1 MSDVKRTYEFT
12 GETKEYVGH
21 TLHRIR
27 ALTNLIEHG
36 VRSGDIGGWIEREEN
51 LEHGSA
57 WIGGDSIVM
66 DNAIVKDHGEIKFV
80 RLYNAYIVAPH
91 IDIQSN
97 AETKITISVT
107 VDSDNPF
114 IVNI

>member
-1 MSDVKRTYEFT
+1 
-12 GETKEYVGH
+12 
-21 TLHRIR
+21 
-27 ALTNLIEHG
+27 
-36 VRSGDIGGWIEREEN
+36 
-51 LEHGSA
+51 
-57 WIGGDSIVM
+57 M